1 VELPKLVERTLREQL
16 NRTQIKMPFAIGV
29 PTISAFK
36 SRVVIYIQSRTDT
49 GSLPVWRS
57 FYRMFKRI
65 VLFGAVTTFIGLG
78 VFSHRVLGDNTSD
91 DLIAGFRQVEVAS
104 VADAIEQLY
113 GKKMYMTHDMRPLF
127 TTKFAGPA
135 VTVQLRKEEHTE
147 GSKAL
152 QGMMDAID
160 EAAPGSVYV
169 MSLENGLDYA
179 GLGGLMST
187 AMKYRGFAGAVVD
200 GGVRDTPQ
208 VSKLQFPVFSRGVVP
223 STTVNHFRVTGKN
236 VAVTCAGVSVRPG
249 DIIAADTDGV
259 VVVPRENAAAILTK
273 AQQLDQTE
281 HSMYPFIEKYKSIR
295 EAVSKFGRL

>member
-1 VELPKLVERTLREQL
+1 MRKKLSLLAAVVAIVCLR
-16 NRTQIKMPFAIGV
+16 
-29 PTISAFK
+29 
-36 SRVVIYIQSRTDT
+36 
-49 GSLPVWRS
+49 SLPDKAR
-57 FYRMFKRI
+57 
-65 VLFGAVTTFIGLG
+65 A
-78 VFSHRVLGDNTSD
+78 DAAPD
-91 DLIAGFRQVEVAS
+91 DLMTGFRQVEVAS

-113 GKKMYMTHDMRPLF
+113 GKKMYMTHDMRPLA
-127 TTKFAGPA
+127 TAKFAGPA
-135 VTVQLRKEEHTE
+135 TTVRLTKGEHTE

-160 EAAPGSVYV
+160 EAPPGSVYV
-169 MSLENGLDYA
+169 MSLEDGLDYA

-208 VSKLQFPVFSRGVVP
+208 ISKLQFPVFSRGVVP

-236 VAVTCAGVSVRPG
+236 VPVMCAGVPVRPA
-249 DIIAADTDGV
+249 DIIVADMDGV
-259 VVVPRENAAAILTK
+259 VVVPRENAPEVLKK
-273 AQQLDQTE
+273 AQQLDETE